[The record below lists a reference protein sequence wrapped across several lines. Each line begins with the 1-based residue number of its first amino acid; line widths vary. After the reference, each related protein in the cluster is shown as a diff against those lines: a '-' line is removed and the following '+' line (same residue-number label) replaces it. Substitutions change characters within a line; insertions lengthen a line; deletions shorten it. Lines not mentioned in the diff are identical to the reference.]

1 MTLRQRITG
10 GTALAVAAAVL
21 IMGFVVYVVVRS
33 HLRGEIDQAL
43 MQRARPFLQA
53 HPTSGSGAVRTDG
66 DDPARNRAQRPGER
80 PPPAPTPEPFGGASG
95 IFQFVYPSGTA
106 FGENGSPPQLPVT
119 PAAKAIAQHGKGHFY
134 MDETVSKHH
143 LRVLVIGD
151 PYDRYAV
158 MVARPLDE
166 IDHVLRDLLLSFIF
180 IVGGGI
186 VLAAM
191 IGAVI
196 GRSALAP
203 IGRFTRR
210 TESVTGAL
218 DRTQRI
224 EETGVA
230 ELARL
235 ATSFNRTLDA
245 LEQSVEAQRH
255 LVADASHE
263 LRTPI
268 AALRTNIQIFL
279 EAERLPLAERD
290 EMRLAIIAELDELTQ
305 LVSDVVE
312 LARGSEPSEQIE
324 RVRLD
329 ELVAEAVARTRRRAP
344 ELELDVE
351 LEPTV
356 IENAPERVSRAIIN
370 LLDNARKWNAAG
382 EPIEIRLSS
391 GTVSIRDHGPG
402 FEENDLPHVFDRFFR
417 AERARRMPGSG
428 LGLAI
433 VRQAAEARGGFVSAE
448 NARGGGALV
457 RVNFGPTFDDGITPA
472 ARETARPAA
481 AASYSGRSG

>member
-10 GTALAVAAAVL
+10 ATALAVAAAVL
-21 IMGFVVYVVVRS
+21 TMGVVGYIVVRS
-33 HLRGEIDQAL
+33 HLRGEIDKAL
-43 MQRARPFLQA
+43 MQRAQPFLQA
-53 HPTSGSGAVRTDG
+53 HPKSSQGHDG
-66 DDPARNRAQRPGER
+66 DDHARKPGPRPGA
-80 PPPAPTPEPFGGASG
+80 PPPETPSPEPFGGASG
-95 IFQFVYPSGTA
+95 YFQFVYPNGKA
-106 FGENGSPPQLPVT
+106 VGEGGAAPQLPVT
-119 PAAKAIAQHGKGHFY
+119 PGAKTIAQRARGRFY
-134 MDETVSKHH
+134 TDETIGKYH
-143 LRVLVIGD
+143 LRVLVVAD
-151 PYDRYAV
+151 PYDHYAV
-158 MVARPLDE
+158 MVARPLTE
-166 IDHVLRDLLLSFIF
+166 VDHVMRDLLLSFLFVI
-180 IVGGGI
+180 GGGI

-203 IGRFTRR
+203 IRRFTRR

-235 ATSFNRTLDA
+235 AASFNRTLDA

-279 EAERLPLAERD
+279 EAERLPLSERD
-290 EMRLAIIAELDELTQ
+290 DMRRAIIAELDELTQ

-312 LARGSEPSEQIE
+312 LARGAEPSEQIE

-329 ELVAEAVARTRRRAP
+329 ELVAESVARTRRRAP
-344 ELELDVE
+344 ELGLDVE

-370 LLDNARKWNAAG
+370 LLDNARKWNAPR
-382 EPIEIRLSS
+382 EPIEVRLAR

-402 FEENDLPHVFDRFFR
+402 FDEDDLPHVFDRFFR

-433 VRQAAEARGGFVSAE
+433 VRQAAEARGGFVAAE
-448 NARGGGALV
+448 NATGGGALV
-457 RVNFGPTFDDGITPA
+457 RVNFGPTLDDGVTPA
-472 ARETARPAA
+472 ARETAGAGA